1 MTVIEIYEKN
11 HGLIGIA
18 KDYKS
23 ALFYL
28 YNNKWMTGST
38 EVWTGE
44 YTNLEYRRLDE
55 VLGEDWFEK
64 ILKWDIENFNDYWD
78 GSLTFVLMEMEV
90 YDVS

>member
-1 MTVIEIYEKN
+1 MKVIEIYEKN

-38 EVWTGE
+38 EVWLGE
-44 YTNLEYRRLDE
+44 YTNHEYGRLDE

-64 ILKWDIENFNDYWD
+64 MLEWGIENFNDYWD

>member
-1 MTVIEIYEKN
+1 MKVIEIYEDT

-28 YNNKWMTGST
+28 YNNKWIEGSD
-38 EVWTGE
+38 EVWVGAHANPE
-44 YTNLEYRRLDE
+44 YGRLDE
-55 VLGEDWFEK
+55 ALGEDWFEK
-64 ILKWDIENFNDYWD
+64 MLKWNIENFNDYWD
-78 GSLTFVLMEMEV
+78 GSFVLIETEV